1 MNLNDDVVTEFRANS
16 GTVTQAMGGA
26 LTHLDLALLH
36 HTGRRS
42 GKSYVVPV
50 SYMADDEAYLM
61 VGSFAGAAAEPQWV
75 ANVENATE
83 VTVEIGT
90 RTLTLSPT
98 VLRAGP
104 ERDGLYE
111 AAREHWPFLLD
122 YEQRTSRP
130 FPVIRL
136 TALN

>member
-26 LTHLDLALLH
+26 LAHLDLALLH

-42 GKSYVVPV
+42 GKAYVVPV
-50 SYMADDEAYLM
+50 SYMAHEEAYLM
-61 VGSFAGAAAEPQWV
+61 IGSFAGAATEPQWV
-75 ANVENATE
+75 ANVEGASE

-90 RTLTLSPT
+90 RTVALRPT
-98 VLRAGP
+98 VLR
-104 ERDGLYE
+104 DGSQRHNLYQT
-111 AAREHWPFLLD
+111 AREHWPFLLD
-122 YEQRTSRP
+122 YEKQTSRP

-136 TALN
+136 APLN